1 MRKTVRSLIPAAVLG
16 LPLSLPVPPALAQND
31 VVGTWDSPVELTVD
45 GVHGTVLPSG
55 KVLYVPHQVNPE
67 GTTRSVVFD
76 PDNPG
81 AAKVLTVPATY
92 FCGGHAQLGDG
103 RAMCVGGE
111 TLDDAAIDK
120 AGYFDY
126 LTETWTEVA
135 DMNRVRWYPSVI
147 ELGDG
152 TIWSFGGQSVPADPD
167 QPDNTIEFY
176 DPETD
181 VWTMAG
187 GQDIPAQYLEAYNRL
202 HLMPDGK
209 IFQSGHLPET
219 YLYDPVARTWTLVA
233 STRLGRP
240 RGNGSSVRLQD
251 GRILIVGGE
260 DKVDY
265 FSSAEVI
272 DLTQPS
278 PQWQTVAS
286 MTSVRAFI
294 DAIVLPDGRVLVV
307 GGDEGSGSRSK
318 IPELY
323 DPATNSWTDMAPFD
337 IERGYHS
344 TTLLLPDARVIVS
357 GGEGNGG
364 PGMFGESAEY
374 EIWNPYYL
382 FKSARPVIVS
392 LPASAE
398 YGQQL
403 TMSYTSAVGVSH
415 AVIHRSGSQTHSF
428 AYNQISVPVSFDST
442 TASTLTFS
450 LPGNANLLPPGFYMV
465 FLMNEDGVPSV
476 ARYLRIGG
484 GAVFSDGFESGDTS
498 EWRISQASLRGTPE
512 AASVGASRGV
522 RLPTAIEWALAVGT
536 APPAPE

>member
-1 MRKTVRSLIPAAVLG
+1 MHAKVRSWV
-16 LPLSLPVPPALAQND
+16 PLTIFGTSLALLAYPALAQKD
-31 VVGTWDSPVELTVD
+31 VIGTWDAPVELTVD
-45 GVHGTVLPSG
+45 GVHATVLPSG
-55 KVLYVPHQVNPE
+55 KVLYVPHQVNPG
-67 GTTRSVVFD
+67 GTTTSVVFD

-81 AAKVLTVPATY
+81 AAKVLTVPSTY
-92 FCGGHAQLGDG
+92 FCGGHSQLGDG
-103 RAMCVGGE
+103 RAMFVGGE
-111 TLDDAAIDK
+111 TFDDGAIDK
-120 AGYFDY
+120 AGYFDHV
-126 LTETWTEVA
+126 TETWTELA

-167 QPDNTIEFY
+167 KPDNTIEFY
-176 DPETD
+176 DPETN

-187 GQDIPAQYLEAYNRL
+187 GQDIPEQYLEAYNRL

-209 IFQSGHLPET
+209 IFQPAHLPET
-219 YLYDPVARTWTLVA
+219 YLYDPVARTWTFVA
-233 STRLGRP
+233 KTQLGRP

-272 DLTQPS
+272 DLSQPS

-318 IPELY
+318 TPELY
-323 DPATNSWTDMAPFD
+323 DPVTNSWTDMAPFA

-364 PGMFGESAEY
+364 PGMFGESAEF

-382 FKSARPVIVS
+382 FKSARPEIDA
-392 LPASAE
+392 LPAAAG
-398 YGQQL
+398 YGQQV

-415 AVIHRSGSQTHSF
+415 VVIHRSGSQTHSF
-428 AYNQISVPVSFDST
+428 SYNQISVPVSFDST
-442 TASTLTFS
+442 TASTISFT

-465 FLMNEDGVPSV
+465 FLLNDDGVPSV
-476 ARYLRIGG
+476 AKYLRIGG
-484 GAVFSDGFESGDTS
+484 SIVFSDGFESGDTS
-498 EWRISQASLRGTPE
+498 EWTASSALLGATPE
-512 AASVGASRGV
+512 AASVSDLQAFLEAL
-522 RLPTAIEWALAVGT
+522 RLPISGE
-536 APPAPE
+536 

>member
-1 MRKTVRSLIPAAVLG
+1 MHASRTSLG
-16 LPLSLPVPPALAQND
+16 LITVVGLWLALLAFPALAQND
-31 VVGTWDSPVELTVD
+31 VVGSWEAPVELTVD

-67 GTTRSVVFD
+67 GTTMSVVFD
-76 PDNPG
+76 PDDPG
-81 AAKVLTVPATY
+81 SAKVVTVPATY
-92 FCGGHAQLGDG
+92 FCGGHAQLSDG
-103 RAMCVGGE
+103 RAMFVGGE
-111 TLDDAAIDK
+111 TFDDGAIDK

-126 LTETWTEVA
+126 VSETWTEVA

-152 TIWSFGGQSVPADPD
+152 TIWSFGGQSVAADPD
-167 QPDNTIEFY
+167 KPDNTIEFY
-176 DPETD
+176 DPETN

-187 GQDIPAQYLEAYNRL
+187 GQDIPEQYLEAYNRL

-219 YLYDPVARTWTLVA
+219 YFYDPVARTWTFVA
-233 STRLGRP
+233 NTQLGRP

-260 DKVDY
+260 DKVSY
-265 FSSAEVI
+265 FRTAEVI
-272 DLTQPS
+272 DLSQAT
-278 PQWQTVAS
+278 PQWQAVAS

-323 DPATNSWTDMAPFD
+323 DPATDSWTDMAPFD

-382 FKSARPVIVS
+382 FKSPRPVIGS
-392 LPASAE
+392 LPAAAG

-403 TMSYTSAVGVSH
+403 TLSYSSAVGISH
-415 AVIHRSGSQTHSF
+415 LVIHRSGSQTHSF
-428 AYNQISVPVSFDST
+428 SYNQISVPVSFDST
-442 TASTLTFS
+442 TGSTATFT

-465 FLMNEDGVPSV
+465 FLLSVDGVPSV
-476 ARYLRIGG
+476 AKYLQIGDSSSI
-484 GAVFSDGFESGDTS
+484 FSDGFESGDTS
-498 EWRISQASLRGTPE
+498 AWMSPSALLGGTPM
-512 AASVGASRGV
+512 AASREDV
-522 RLPTAIEWALAVGT
+522 RVLREAFRVLP
-536 APPAPE
+536 